1 MKNLLVN
8 KSLRDPVS
16 PSYISCGKLRQ
27 EQIKNIKVLLYG
39 TWNSAQCYM
48 AAWMGGESGGEWKH
62 VYITESLRCLPE
74 TITTLLILYTP
85 TKNKFFFKERVKKTL
100 DDGSSCSITS
110 GSLSECSNLTHK
122 PTLNASSLVDTD
134 HWKMKMSQRGVRMA
148 CLE

>member
-85 TKNKFFFKERVKKTL
+85 TKNKFFFKRT
-100 DDGSSCSITS
+100 G
-110 GSLSECSNLTHK
+110 
-122 PTLNASSLVDTD
+122 
-134 HWKMKMSQRGVRMA
+134 
-148 CLE
+148 